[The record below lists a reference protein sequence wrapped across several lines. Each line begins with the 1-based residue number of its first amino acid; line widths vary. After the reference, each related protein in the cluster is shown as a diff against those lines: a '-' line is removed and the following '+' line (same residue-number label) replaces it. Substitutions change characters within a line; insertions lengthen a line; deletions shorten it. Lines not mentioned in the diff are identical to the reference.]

1 MHRFSLH
8 FNSPDMQSCL
18 SFPPV
23 GLPALQRR
31 GSSGAGMGKHG
42 CGKIDSACYHFFIIG
57 TSQSNMHLSNWLI
70 YLSLSWAEG
79 FCVLK
84 KKKSQLGPC
93 SFGNMKNGLA
103 RSSKSFFA
111 KPFLTRCCHRS
122 VQHLIW
128 DTWRVPV
135 VVNVERIGVNSTLRL
150 MPSGEPRMKTI
161 Q

>member
-1 MHRFSLH
+1 MPFISSRWPLCTPETKLIRGRHGKAWLWQ
-8 FNSPDMQSCL
+8 DWLCL
-18 SFPPV
+18 
-23 GLPALQRR
+23 
-31 GSSGAGMGKHG
+31 
-42 CGKIDSACYHFFIIG
+42 
-57 TSQSNMHLSNWLI
+57 
-70 YLSLSWAEG
+70 LSLLHNWNITVKHAP
-79 FCVLK
+79 LK
-84 KKKSQLGPC
+84 LANIFVTVVGRRLLCTQEKKKSQLGPC

-150 MPSGEPRMKTI
+150 MPSGEPRLKTI